1 MAYKAVL
8 IDDNKNTVLSLE
20 YSLEWENLGIELAGT
35 AYDGRSGKE
44 LIEKTDPD
52 IIISDINM
60 PYLDGFTMVEES
72 GKAEDRIIIVITGYD
87 KFQYAS
93 RAIKLAVFD
102 YILKPIDDE
111 ELNDS
116 LKRAVRKLDK
126 KHSLENQKIN
136 TVKAMMTVAITNH
149 RDDTVGNI
157 TESEK
162 EPVKRG
168 LVMIG
173 ALKGEPSKALLERV
187 ETLTLLSSGN
197 AYSIVTE
204 ERIILLVTEKRENSG
219 WQAEIEKLKEKL
231 TTLEELSAL
240 GISSEKEETASF
252 YSLYLEAYEDLLK
265 KSKKENHMQV
275 SDLQENALRLADSIK
290 GMEDYERIIEEFL
303 MCTSGSYVAIQI
315 MALFFCGRI
324 MEEHKTW
331 RGELDHLS
339 FEVAGITSQ
348 KMFASWLKTF
358 LAKIDEIREKSSGKS
373 ELVLLAVRYI
383 KNHCL
388 ESLRLETVA
397 EELAVRY
404 PNTLLLAATS
414 TIVAIIG
421 GVGIGL
427 LSAVKRFS
435 IWDNL
440 CMFLALIGLSTP
452 AFYLGLML
460 MLVVCVKLQW
470 LPITPQST
478 ALSLILPTVTLSSR
492 SLATIARM
500 TRSSTLEILGQD
512 YIQTARAQGFSKRK
526 VIFGCAL
533 KNAMNAI
540 VTVAGLQFGLLIGGA
555 VITEK
560 VFGWPGL
567 GDLIV
572 TSIKARDFQVVQSA
586 ILVIA
591 ASFVVVNLIVDLLY
605 AVINPRI
612 KLS

>member
-1 MAYKAVL
+1 MAKYIFKRMLSLIPVL
-8 IDDNKNTVLSLE
+8 IVVSL
-20 YSLEWENLGIELAGT
+20 LVFLMVHMMPGDPARLIAGEQAT
-35 AYDGRSGKE
+35 TEDVERIRVAY
-44 LIEKTDPD
+44 
-52 IIISDINM
+52 
-60 PYLDGFTMVEES
+60 
-72 GKAEDRIIIVITGYD
+72 GYD
-87 KFQYAS
+87 KPLYVQYF
-93 RAIKLAVFD
+93 KYVGG
-102 YILKPIDDE
+102 ILQG
-111 ELNDS
+111 
-116 LKRAVRKLDK
+116 
-126 KHSLENQKIN
+126 HF
-136 TVKAMMTVAITNH
+136 
-149 RDDTVGNI
+149 G
-157 TESEK
+157 
-162 EPVKRG
+162 
-168 LVMIG
+168 
-173 ALKGEPSKALLERV
+173 
-187 ETLTLLSSGN
+187 
-197 AYSIVTE
+197 
-204 ERIILLVTEKRENSG
+204 
-219 WQAEIEKLKEKL
+219 
-231 TTLEELSAL
+231 
-240 GISSEKEETASF
+240 
-252 YSLYLEAYEDLLK
+252 
-265 KSKKENHMQV
+265 
-275 SDLQENALRLADSIK
+275 
-290 GMEDYERIIEEFL
+290 
-303 MCTSGSYVAIQI
+303 TSTRT
-315 MALFFCGRI
+315 GRP
-324 MEEHKTW
+324 
-331 RGELDHLS
+331 
-339 FEVAGITSQ
+339 
-348 KMFASWLKTF
+348 
-358 LAKIDEIREKSSGKS
+358 
-373 ELVLLAVRYI
+373 
-383 KNHCL
+383 
-388 ESLRLETVA
+388 VA

>member
-1 MAYKAVL
+1 MERIRVAY
-8 IDDNKNTVLSLE
+8 
-20 YSLEWENLGIELAGT
+20 
-35 AYDGRSGKE
+35 
-44 LIEKTDPD
+44 
-52 IIISDINM
+52 
-60 PYLDGFTMVEES
+60 
-72 GKAEDRIIIVITGYD
+72 GYD
-87 KFQYAS
+87 KPLYVQYF
-93 RAIKLAVFD
+93 KYVGG
-102 YILKPIDDE
+102 IL
-111 ELNDS
+111 
-116 LKRAVRKLDK
+116 
-126 KHSLENQKIN
+126 Q
-136 TVKAMMTVAITNH
+136 
-149 RDDTVGNI
+149 GNF
-157 TESEK
+157 
-162 EPVKRG
+162 G
-168 LVMIG
+168 
-173 ALKGEPSKALLERV
+173 
-187 ETLTLLSSGN
+187 
-197 AYSIVTE
+197 
-204 ERIILLVTEKRENSG
+204 
-219 WQAEIEKLKEKL
+219 
-231 TTLEELSAL
+231 
-240 GISSEKEETASF
+240 
-252 YSLYLEAYEDLLK
+252 
-265 KSKKENHMQV
+265 
-275 SDLQENALRLADSIK
+275 
-290 GMEDYERIIEEFL
+290 
-303 MCTSGSYVAIQI
+303 TSTRT
-315 MALFFCGRI
+315 GRP
-324 MEEHKTW
+324 
-331 RGELDHLS
+331 
-339 FEVAGITSQ
+339 
-348 KMFASWLKTF
+348 
-358 LAKIDEIREKSSGKS
+358 
-373 ELVLLAVRYI
+373 
-383 KNHCL
+383 
-388 ESLRLETVA
+388 VA

-540 VTVAGLQFGLLIGGA
+540 VTVADVTEAFGEGFTVAGLQFGLLIGGA

>member
-20 YSLEWENLGIELAGT
+20 YSIEWENLGIELAGT

-111 ELNDS
+111 EL
-116 LKRAVRKLDK
+116 
-126 KHSLENQKIN
+126 
-136 TVKAMMTVAITNH
+136 
-149 RDDTVGNI
+149 DDTVGNI

-397 EELAVRY
+397 EELAVS
-404 PNTLLLAATS
+404 PNYLS
-414 TIVAIIG
+414 TIIKKET
-421 GVGIGL
+421 GIT
-427 LSAVKRFS
+427 FQQHM
-435 IWDNL
+435 IQE
-440 CMFLALIGLSTP
+440 
-452 AFYLGLML
+452 
-460 MLVVCVKLQW
+460 KLN
-470 LPITPQST
+470 
-478 ALSLILPTVTLSSR
+478 
-492 SLATIARM
+492 IARKLLDDTRM
-500 TRSSTLEILGQD
+500 TIDEISIAVGYEN
-512 YIQTARAQGFSKRK
+512 YISFYNAFRK
-526 VIFGCAL
+526 NVHMTPSEYRMKKGNC
-533 KNAMNAI
+533 
-540 VTVAGLQFGLLIGGA
+540 Q
-555 VITEK
+555 
-560 VFGWPGL
+560 
-567 GDLIV
+567 
-572 TSIKARDFQVVQSA
+572 
-586 ILVIA
+586 
-591 ASFVVVNLIVDLLY
+591 
-605 AVINPRI
+605 
-612 KLS
+612 